1 MSTTASP
8 PVGRPVIPIVGGSHR
23 LHHAK
28 LAAAIAL
35 VVGMF
40 ATAMGAGI
48 GIRHLTTTG
57 LTGISVLGLAL
68 LLAGL
73 ALLGFAGVVAWPA
86 THRWH
91 RLWFIPIAV
100 TTLLVMWSVA
110 TGTAFAYAPRTSLGS
125 ATPAD
130 RGLAFSTVTFRTSD
144 GVQLSAWYLPSTN
157 SAAIVTLPGA
167 GSNRTATLGQATVL
181 ARHGYGVLMVDP
193 RGQGRSGGHAMD
205 AGWYGDRDVTAAVTF
220 LQHQSGVDG
229 NRIGVLGLSMGGEQA
244 IGAAAADP
252 AIRAVV
258 AEGATHRTA
267 ADKAGYLPGGVAGAI
282 QRAVDQLTYG
292 TAALLSPAPQPGT
305 LHTAIARAHATRFLL
320 IAAGQGPDEPQAVAY
335 LRTAAPDRVQ
345 TWTVPGASHV
355 HALTTA
361 PAEWTTRVTSF
372 LDQTLLATR

>member
-1 MSTTASP
+1 MSTTAP
-8 PVGRPVIPIVGGSHR
+8 PSVVHRVIPIGWGPHWLQHPKV
-23 LHHAK
+23 
-28 LAAAIAL
+28 AAVIAF
-35 VVGMF
+35 VVGVF

-57 LTGISVLGLAL
+57 LTGTSMLGLAL

-73 ALLGFAGVVAWPA
+73 ALLGFAGVVAWRA

-91 RLWFIPIAV
+91 RLWFIPIVVMA
-100 TTLLVMWSVA
+100 LLVMWSVA
-110 TGTAFAYAPRTSLGS
+110 TGTMLAYAPRTSLGS

-130 RGLAFSTVTFRTSD
+130 RGLAFTTVTFRTSD
-144 GVQLSAWYLPSTN
+144 GVRLSAWYVPSTN
-157 SAAIVTLPGA
+157 SAAIVTLPGS
-167 GSNRTATLGQATVL
+167 GSNRTATFGQATVL

-205 AGWYGDRDVTAAVTF
+205 AGWYGDRDITAAVTF
-220 LQHQSGVDG
+220 LQHQSGVDA
-229 NRIGVLGLSMGGEQA
+229 NRIGVLGLSMGGEEA

-267 ADKAGYLPGGVAGAI
+267 ADKTGYLPGGVTGAI
-282 QRAVDQLTYG
+282 QRVLDELTYG
-292 TAALLSPAPQPGT
+292 TAALLSPAPQPDT
-305 LHTAIARAHATRFLL
+305 LHTAIARAPATRFLL
-320 IAAGQGPDEPQAVAY
+320 IAAGRGVDEPQAVAY

-355 HALTTA
+355 HGLATA
-361 PAEWTTRVTSF
+361 PAQWTTRVIGF
-372 LDQTLLATR
+372 LDRALGQTR